1 MTRRAWDDQGPGAA
15 SADDLDTLVREFR
28 ADLRGLNRSL
38 RRAVRLE
45 WLRFRALAVESGIRG
60 VLYFSLFGFLLAM
73 FLSAGV
79 FIALAVRDGLGNLGA
94 GFAILG
100 VLLGG
105 GLILKSAARR
115 QGVRTA
121 RRALEEEDEER

>member
-1 MTRRAWDDQGPGAA
+1 MTRRTWDDPGPGAPA
-15 SADDLDTLVREFR
+15 SDDIDALAQDFR

-45 WLRFRALAVESGIRG
+45 WLRFRTRAVDAGLLGALYCG
-60 VLYFSLFGFLLAM
+60 VFGFLLAL

-79 FIALAVRDGLGNLGA
+79 FIALAVQESLGNLGA

-100 VLLGG
+100 VLLGA
-105 GLILKSAARR
+105 GLILKSVMSRSGARAAK
-115 QGVRTA
+115 
-121 RRALEEEDEER
+121 RAFEEDEK